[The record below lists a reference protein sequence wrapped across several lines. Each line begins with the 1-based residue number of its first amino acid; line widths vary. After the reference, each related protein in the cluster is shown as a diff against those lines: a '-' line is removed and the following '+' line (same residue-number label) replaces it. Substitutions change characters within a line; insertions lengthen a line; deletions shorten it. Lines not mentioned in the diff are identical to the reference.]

1 MNSEYNEWLG
11 KTEVFHEQI
20 SEVNAKRLHHTLT
33 QNGNPPSSGE
43 AVFPLFLLTL
53 GEPSVPPNQLG
64 EDGHPKR
71 GSFMPP
77 IPLKRRMF
85 AGAEYEFHRAL
96 RVGDEVKTTWNI
108 TDITRKNGSSGELV
122 FINILREFHVRETL
136 CATENRNI
144 VFTDSDPKIREL
156 NDPEESGEWME
167 EMSTNPL
174 QLFRYSA
181 LTFNCHRIH
190 YDRAYATQVEGYPG
204 LVVHGP
210 LLATWLSLFAVRKSG
225 RELKKF
231 RFRAKRPVFD
241 LHHFNLTGDLSGN
254 DAAKLRVLD
263 HQSQLAIA
271 AEAEFIPL

>member
-1 MNSEYNEWLG
+1 MCIRDRI
-11 KTEVFHEQI
+11 T
-20 SEVNAKRLHHTLT
+20 EVNAKRLHHTLT
-33 QNGNPPSSGE
+33 QNGNPPSFGK

-108 TDITRKNGSSGELV
+108 TDISRKNGSSGELV

-156 NDPEESGEWME
+156 NGPEESGEWIE

-181 LTFNCHRIH
+181 LTFNGHRIH
-190 YDRAYATQVEGYPG
+190 YDRPYATEVEAYPG

-210 LLATWLSLFAVRKSG
+210 LLATWLSLFAARKSG

>member
-33 QNGNPPSSGE
+33 QNVNPPSSGE

-71 GSFMPP
+71 GSFMPN

-85 AGAEYEFHRAL
+85 AGAEYEFNRSL

-181 LTFNCHRIH
+181 LTFNGHRIH
-190 YDRAYATQVEGYPG
+190 YDRPYATEVEAYPG

-210 LLATWLSLFAVRKSG
+210 LLATWLSLFAARKSG

>member
-1 MNSEYNEWLG
+1 LNSEYNEWLG
-11 KTEVFHEQI
+11 KTEVSHEQI
-20 SEVNAKRLHHTLT
+20 SEVNVKRLHHTLT

-71 GSFMPP
+71 GSFMPT

-85 AGAEYEFHRAL
+85 AGAEYEFNRAL

-108 TDITRKNGSSGELV
+108 KEITRKNGSSGELV
-122 FINILREFHVRETL
+122 FIKILREFHVRETL

-181 LTFNCHRIH
+181 LTFNGHRIH
-190 YDRAYATQVEGYPG
+190 YDRPYATEDEAYPG

-210 LLATWLSLFAVRKSG
+210 LLATWLSLFATRKSG

-231 RFRAKRPVFD
+231 RFRAKKPVFD

-263 HQSQLAIA
+263 YQSQLAIA
-271 AEAEFIPL
+271 AEAEFVPL

>member
-1 MNSEYNEWLG
+1 
-11 KTEVFHEQI
+11 
-20 SEVNAKRLHHTLT
+20 
-33 QNGNPPSSGE
+33 
-43 AVFPLFLLTL
+43 
-53 GEPSVPPNQLG
+53 
-64 EDGHPKR
+64 
-71 GSFMPP
+71 MPP

-108 TDITRKNGSSGELV
+108 TDITRKKGSSGELV

-181 LTFNCHRIH
+181 LTFNGHRIH
-190 YDRAYATQVEGYPG
+190 YDRPYATEVEAYPG

-210 LLATWLSLFAVRKSG
+210 LLATWLSLFAARKSG

-271 AEAEFIPL
+271 AEAEFIQL

>member
-1 MNSEYNEWLG
+1 
-11 KTEVFHEQI
+11 
-20 SEVNAKRLHHTLT
+20 
-33 QNGNPPSSGE
+33 
-43 AVFPLFLLTL
+43 
-53 GEPSVPPNQLG
+53 
-64 EDGHPKR
+64 
-71 GSFMPP
+71 MPP

-108 TDITRKNGSSGELV
+108 TDITGKKGSSGELV

-136 CATENRNI
+136 CATENRDI
-144 VFTDSDPKIREL
+144 VFTDSDPKIQEL

-181 LTFNCHRIH
+181 LTFNGHRIH
-190 YDRAYATQVEGYPG
+190 YDLAYATEVEGYPG

-210 LLATWLSLFAVRKSG
+210 LLATWLSLFVARKSG
-225 RELKKF
+225 RKLKKF
-231 RFRAKRPVFD
+231 RFRAKRPVFG

-263 HQSQLAIA
+263 HQLQLAVS
-271 AEAEFIPL
+271 AEAEFVPQ

>member
-1 MNSEYNEWLG
+1 MNSECNEWLS
-11 KTEVFHEQI
+11 KTEVFHEQVL
-20 SEVNAKRLHHTLT
+20 EVNAKRLHHTLI
-33 QNGNPPSSGE
+33 QNGKPPSSGE

-64 EDGHPKR
+64 EDGHPRR

-85 AGAEYEFHRAL
+85 AGAEYVFHRSV
-96 RVGDEVKTTWNI
+96 RVGDEVKITWNI

-136 CATENRNI
+136 CAIENRNI
-144 VFTDSDPKIREL
+144 VFTDSDPKIREI

-167 EMSTNPL
+167 KMSTNPL

-181 LTFNCHRIH
+181 LTFNGHRIH
-190 YDRAYATQVEGYPG
+190 YDRPYATEVEGYPG

-210 LLATWLSLFAVRKSG
+210 LLATWLSLFASRKSG

-231 RFRAKRPVFD
+231 WFRAKNPVFD
-241 LHHFNLTGDLSGN
+241 LHHFYLTGDLCGN
-254 DAAKLRVLD
+254 DTAKLRVLD
-263 HQSQLAIA
+263 HQYQLALA
-271 AEAEFIPL
+271 AEAEFVPL

>member
-11 KTEVFHEQI
+11 KTEVSLEQI

-33 QNGNPPSSGE
+33 QNCNPPSSGE

-71 GSFMPP
+71 GSFMPT

-85 AGAEYEFHRAL
+85 AGAEYEFNRAL

-181 LTFNCHRIH
+181 LTFNGHRIH
-190 YDRAYATQVEGYPG
+190 YDLAYATEVEGYPG
-204 LVVHGP
+204 IVVHGP
-210 LLATWLSLFAVRKSG
+210 LLATWLSLFVARKSG
-225 RELKKF
+225 RKLKKF

-241 LHHFNLTGDLSGN
+241 VHHFNLTGDLSGK

-263 HQSQLAIA
+263 HQLQLAVS
-271 AEAEFIPL
+271 AEAEFVPQ